1 MKPQNYKG
9 PERRNYIRLEADYAV
24 NYVKLSNDLKPIG
37 DIVEDA
43 YSKDISGAGLKFIAH
58 EEIKPGSF
66 IEVHVKIPT
75 ANKDITAIG
84 KVLRSEPERK
94 KSFAIAMS
102 FAWITKNDRELVD
115 DYVKRLKLNMLRS
128 ETKL

>member
-1 MKPQNYKG
+1 MKQKNYKG
-9 PERRNYIRLEADYAV
+9 PERRTYIRLEADYAV
-24 NYVKLSNDLKPIG
+24 NYVKLSSDLKPAG
-37 DIVEDA
+37 DIMEDA
-43 YSKDISGAGLKFIAH
+43 YSKDISGAGLKFIAS

-66 IEVHVKIPT
+66 IEAHIKIPT
-75 ANKDITAIG
+75 ASKDITAIG
-84 KVLRSEPERK
+84 KVLRCERERN

-102 FAWITKNDRELVD
+102 FAWITKNDRSLVD